1 MMENKDPGSGFYKH
15 LIYSSLIVFI
25 IALYPVSAYT
35 SIIQLY
41 SLISGYIIGLL
52 NALIGFKL
60 NLIALKKPVKS
71 FMVLV
76 FGGMGLRMIFIAII
90 ILILIYFAKLDEI
103 YLVASVFFFYTLF
116 VSIELFHLHRNK
128 QQNLN

>member
-1 MMENKDPGSGFYKH
+1 MENKDPGSGFYKH